1 MFGTDVGEQTQVMSR
16 PLTESADGTVV
27 VPLTEETL
35 NITKREVVTGGV
47 RLVKKVTEYKE
58 TVDLPLRRPGHSE
71 RAGQPG

>member
-35 NITKREVVTGGV
+35 SRSRKKR
-47 RLVKKVTEYKE
+47 
-58 TVDLPLRRPGHSE
+58 
-71 RAGQPG
+71 